1 MNQSPNRGNN
11 SPRTPQRQQGPQVRS
26 GQQTRPSQ
34 PYAQNP
40 NRPPLTPQQIAAR
53 RAYIAR
59 RKREIRRNRIIL
71 GTAAVLILLLLIF
84 LVTVIVRG
92 IGAAIG
98 DGAETTGAEDTE
110 NIGVTDI
117 LDGSGLST
125 DGTQNA
131 VTPGPGPAPEQPTQP
146 QVDLSYDAMG
156 FTSDLK
162 DYEQYMN
169 PTEERDDYLILVNA
183 QNAITAADKPDD
195 LVEVTNTRTDREKQ
209 LMRKTA
215 ERALQALYI
224 EAFAAG
230 MMSPDTPSGY
240 PLSVTSAYRS
250 YETQNY
256 LFSNYTQKELA
267 EHPGWT
273 KEQAEAEVLTY
284 SCRPGT
290 SEHQTGL
297 SCDMH
302 TLTGADVSFADYEQ
316 AQWLAEN
323 CWKFGFIL
331 RFPKD
336 KVKETGI
343 SYEPWHFRYVGRYHA
358 YAIWSQGLC
367 LEEYIAQRNGN

>member
-11 SPRTPQRQQGPQVRS
+11 RPRTPQRQP
-26 GQQTRPSQ
+26 GQQARPLQQARPSQ
-34 PYAQNP
+34 TQNT

-71 GTAAVLILLLLIF
+71 GVACAVILALLIF

-92 IGAAIG
+92 IGAAIAD
-98 DGAETTGAEDTE
+98 DGKTTDTTQSVTDTQ
-110 NIGVTDI
+110 NIGNPPADTTPITD
-117 LDGSGLST
+117 
-125 DGTQNA
+125 TQGNI
-131 VTPGPGPAPEQPTQP
+131 VTPGTAEVKLPVQPE
-146 QVDLSYDAMG
+146 VDLSYDAMG
-156 FTSDLK
+156 FSADLK
-162 DYEQYMN
+162 DFEKYMN

-183 QNAITAADKPDD
+183 QNAISAADKPDD

-215 ERALQALYI
+215 EKALQALYI
-224 EAFAAG
+224 EAHAQG

-273 KEQAEAEVLTY
+273 KAQAEEEVLTY

-297 SCDMH
+297 CCDMH
-302 TLTGADVSFADYEQ
+302 TLTGADVSFAEYEQ

-323 CWKFGFIL
+323 CWKFGYIL

-367 LEEYIAQRNGN
+367 LEEYIAQRNGD

>member
-1 MNQSPNRGNN
+1 MNQSPNRGNQR
-11 SPRTPQRQQGPQVRS
+11 PTTPQRQPGMQSRPQY
-26 GQQTRPSQ
+26 P
-34 PYAQNP
+34 QNAS
-40 NRPPLTPQQIAAR
+40 RPPLTPQQIAAR

-71 GTAAVLILLLLIF
+71 GVACTVILALLIF

-92 IGAAIG
+92 IRSALS
-98 DGAETTGAEDTE
+98 DGTETTGGADS
-110 NIGVTDI
+110 GMSGVVTDVI
-117 LDGSGLST
+117 DTADSMNSVVPGT
-125 DGTQNA
+125 DEVKLPVQ
-131 VTPGPGPAPEQPTQP
+131 PE
-146 QVDLSYDAMG
+146 VDLSYEAMA
-156 FTSDLK
+156 FASDLK
-162 DYEQYMN
+162 DFEKYMN

-183 QNAITAADKPDD
+183 QNAIGAADKPDD

-215 ERALQALYI
+215 EKALQALYI
-224 EAFAAG
+224 EAHAQG

-256 LFSNYTQKELA
+256 LFESYTQKELA
-267 EHPGWT
+267 AHPGWT
-273 KEQAEAEVLTY
+273 RAQAEAEVETY

-297 SCDMH
+297 CCDMH
-302 TLTGADVSFADYEQ
+302 TLTGADVSFADYKQ

-358 YAIWSQGLC
+358 YAIHSQGLC
-367 LEEYIAQRNGN
+367 LEEYIAQRNGG

>member
-11 SPRTPQRQQGPQVRS
+11 RPRTPQRQP
-26 GQQTRPSQ
+26 GQQARPSQ
-34 PYAQNP
+34 TQNT

-71 GTAAVLILLLLIF
+71 GVACAVILALLIF

-92 IGAAIG
+92 IGAAIAD
-98 DGAETTGAEDTE
+98 DGKTTDTTQSVTDTQ
-110 NIGVTDI
+110 NIGNPPADTTPITD
-117 LDGSGLST
+117 
-125 DGTQNA
+125 TQGNI
-131 VTPGPGPAPEQPTQP
+131 VTPGTAEVKLPIQPE
-146 QVDLSYDAMG
+146 VDLSYDAMG
-156 FTSDLK
+156 FSADLK
-162 DYEQYMN
+162 DFEKYMN

-183 QNAITAADKPDD
+183 QNAISAADKPDD

-215 ERALQALYI
+215 EKALQALYI
-224 EAFAAG
+224 EAHAQG

-273 KEQAEAEVLTY
+273 KAQAEEEVLTY

-297 SCDMH
+297 CCDMH
-302 TLTGADVSFADYEQ
+302 TLTGADVSFAEYEQ

-323 CWKFGFIL
+323 CWKFGYIL

-367 LEEYIAQRNGN
+367 LEEYIAQRNGD